1 MVKRFDTKIIFLIAA
16 VVMLLVL
23 WARPVHAGTCP
34 HCKAGDLKQIDTTYT
49 STSEDTC
56 VAVTNYECEV
66 CLYMETKSLSI
77 PHAFNVLEKTV
88 EPLSLQQ
95 HKVITSEACTNCKL
109 ETKRITK
116 ENHDAVWVK
125 EGDKSVYKCKVCGQ
139 VIKTQK
145 AKNPLSIKG
154 KTAKVKYSKLQKKKQ
169 TIKTSKA
176 FTASG
181 AQGRVTYKLVS
192 VKEARF
198 MKYFKMTSAGKITVK
213 KGLKKGTYKLKVNV
227 TAAGNANYDAA
238 TKVIKLKVI
247 VK

>member
-34 HCKAGDLKQIDTTYT
+34 HCKAGDLKQTGTTYT

-66 CLYMETKSLSI
+66 CLHMETKSLSI

-139 VIKTQK
+139 VIKT
-145 AKNPLSIKG
+145 LSIKG

-192 VKEARF
+192 VKKARF
-198 MKYFKMTSAGKITVK
+198 KKYFKVSNSGKITVK

-227 TAAGNANYDAA
+227 TAAGNANYEPL
-238 TKVIKLKVI
+238 TKMVTVKIKIK
-247 VK
+247 